1 LLYSDAELIE
11 IDENP
16 IRVELTPVEQAAA
29 L

>member
-1 LLYSDAELIE
+1 LLCSDAELIE

-16 IRVELTPVEQAAA
+16 ICVELTPVEQAAA